1 MHEIMLLLPLVGRNV
16 VEERSGKDIKNRDD
30 DNTQILLRVILLKGW
45 SKHLKQCKT
54 NNKK

>member
-1 MHEIMLLLPLVGRNV
+1 MHEIMLHLPLVGRNV
-16 VEERSGKDIKNRDD
+16 VGERSGKDIKSRDD
-30 DNTQILLRVILLKGW
+30 NDTQILLRVILFKDW